1 MKDFYHIAGISRAP
15 IYSPNSVDNDGAI
28 FLTVLQRLEAMGH
41 QVRVYQEEDLLHD
54 IIQEK
59 YIFNMVRSYEAV
71 SKLQELETLGV
82 VAVNSGFGIENCR
95 REQMTLL
102 FQQYGIPQPESIV
115 CDLEQDFIGA
125 KPNVLS
131 SESSCWVKRADG
143 HTTQANDV
151 VFVSHTSKLPEVLE
165 DFVKRDIDRVVV
177 SLHMPGDLIKFYGVA
192 GTSFFHWFYPSV
204 AHHSKF
210 GLEEINGAPKGITFS
225 VEQLQTICNKAAEVL
240 AIDVYGGDA
249 IVAPDGTI
257 NIIDFNDWPS
267 FAPCRQ
273 EGAKAI
279 AQAIIQKIEKEEI

>member
-71 SKLQELETLGV
+71 SKLQELEKLGV

-95 REQMTLL
+95 REQMILL

-115 CDLEQDFIGA
+115 CDLEQGFIGA
-125 KPNVLS
+125 RPNVLS

-151 VFVSHTSKLPEVLE
+151 VFVSQTSKLPEVLE

-177 SLHMPGDLIKFYGVA
+177 SQHLQGDLIKFYGVA

-210 GLEEINGAPKGITFS
+210 GLEKINGAPSGLGFAAD
-225 VEQLQTICNKAAEVL
+225 QLQAICTKAATVL
-240 AIDVYGGDA
+240 GVDVYGGDA
-249 IVAPDGTI
+249 VISTDGTI
-257 NIIDFNDWPS
+257 SIIDFNDWPS
-267 FAPCRQ
+267 FAPCRL

-279 AQAIIQKIEKEEI
+279 AQAIIQKIEREEI